1 MTLTRFVGV
10 GVLALL
16 VSASSATAATR
27 WSVLAGTSLG
37 VNGAPGQGG
46 SAGSIEMS
54 LPVEDGGWRFG
65 AALSAADQGT
75 ARVEL
80 RDPNDGTLLGRVGDL
95 HRWTYSLE
103 WFGTR
108 RLAGGRGWASDATL
122 GFGWSRQQLDRRGS
136 VNDAVSG
143 ALLSARLDLTHPVAN
158 GQRLGLALGWHR
170 ALLRTAADPGRSTQ
184 WATAALAWHWQRTP
198 KE

>member
-1 MTLTRFVGV
+1 MNAPRFVWVV
-10 GVLALL
+10 GLALL
-16 VSASSATAATR
+16 VAASSASAATR
-27 WSVLAGTSLG
+27 WSVLAGTTFG

-46 SAGSIEMS
+46 SAGSVAMS
-54 LPVEDGGWRFG
+54 VPVEDGDWRFG
-65 AALSAADQGT
+65 LALTAADQGT
-75 ARVEL
+75 ARIAL

-95 HRWTYSLE
+95 HRWTYALE

-108 RLAGGRGWASDATL
+108 RLVGGRGWASEAGL
-122 GFGWSRQQLDRRGS
+122 GFGWSRQQVDRRGTLA
-136 VNDAVSG
+136 DAVSG
-143 ALLSARLDLTHPVAN
+143 ALLSARLDFTHPVAN